1 MRGKKYDVIVVGGGA
16 AGLLLAKELAEKNVN
31 FALLEKNSHTAN
43 AATAKSK
50 GLVSLFP
57 MDNPSRLRKD
67 LGLEKVHE
75 LLDFYRRNNK
85 NMESL
90 LQEFKISYK
99 KGIWYGSGF
108 DMEME
113 ELKETTQILKDDCTW
128 KTSAPFHA
136 LKEALYLK
144 TGLSFDAKQFTGAL
158 GGKLKKYIIT
168 NENVIAV
175 EKDGATKIITEHNL
189 YETEVAIICLEAY
202 TPQLFPGWSKF
213 SYPLRAQILTAEQ
226 KVFDA
231 PVIVNYGHEIYVPEE
246 SGTWMG
252 GINPNATFDDMT
264 YDETPTDV
272 FQNYMEIFFEERWG
286 VKPVVKQRDAGIVCM
301 TQTGF
306 PFIGPVPGRVDLIL
320 FGGFCARGWDYMAE
334 GAKAV
339 AALLLN
345 GKYTLPGSFRPSNVF
360 V

>member
-1 MRGKKYDVIVVGGGA
+1 MRSKKYDVIVVGGGA
-16 AGLLLAKELAEKNVN
+16 AGLILAKVLAEKNVN
-31 FALLEKNSHTAN
+31 FALLEKNSRTAN

-57 MDNPSRLRKD
+57 MDNPARLRKD
-67 LGLEKVHE
+67 LGHEKVNG

-90 LQEFKISYK
+90 LQEFKIPYK
-99 KGIWYGSGF
+99 KGIWYGSCF

-113 ELKETTQILKDDCTW
+113 ELKETAQILKDDCTW
-128 KTSAPFHA
+128 ETSAPFHA

-144 TGLSFDAKQFTGAL
+144 TGISFDAKQFTETLA
-158 GGKLKKYIIT
+158 GKLEKYIFT
-168 NENVIAV
+168 DENALAV
-175 EKDGATKIITEHNL
+175 EKDSATKIITEHNI

-202 TPQLFPGWSKF
+202 TPQLFSGWGKF
-213 SYPLRAQILTAEQ
+213 FYPLRAQILTAEQ

-231 PVIVNYGHEIYVPEE
+231 PAIVNYGHEIYVPEQ

-252 GINPNATFDDMT
+252 GINPNAAFDDMT

-286 VKPVVKQRDAGIVCM
+286 VKPVVSRRDAGTVCM
-301 TQTGF
+301 TQTGL

-320 FGGFCARGWDYMAE
+320 FGGFCARGWDYIAE
-334 GAKAV
+334 GANAV

-345 GKYTLPGSFRPSNVF
+345 GKYILPDLFRPSNVF